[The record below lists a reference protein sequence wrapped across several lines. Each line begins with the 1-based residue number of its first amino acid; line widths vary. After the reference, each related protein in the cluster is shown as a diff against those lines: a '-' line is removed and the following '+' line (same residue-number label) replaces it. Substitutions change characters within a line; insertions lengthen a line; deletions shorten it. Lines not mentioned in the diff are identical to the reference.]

1 MKLASPGYKRS
12 QLVGYMLA
20 PSKEQTIEFKGL
32 NRRSFIEPGEMS
44 DMQNLSSDDYPLLA
58 PRKLRGEYT
67 MPADLVRPLQIVA
80 RYNRIA
86 IIGIDNEENVGF
98 WYDKQRVTKVTGL
111 NISSRMTIIN
121 TKVVFLPQKTYLEL
135 FSDGS
140 NYVIGDYASLEA
152 SVSLSN
158 ATVTISNEDARV
170 TVPADHGFKY
180 DDAINIEGTLTYD
193 SGSESYA
200 LPVTLSMLVEDVVND
215 TTIVLPRETFIEL
228 TGDGATNIKLAGT
241 VSRTMPN
248 LDHVIEWNNRLWGA
262 SNADNT
268 IYACKLG
275 DPTNWQ
281 YFQTTSLDSFYA
293 QQGTD
298 GLWTGV
304 AAYSNHVIFFKQSG
318 MCRVYGTAP
327 SNFQVTS
334 TKCFGVE
341 DGSRLSV
348 VTINDTVFYKS
359 SIGIMAY
366 SGGDPV
372 CISENLGQNFGNV
385 IAGSEGAKYYASAQ
399 RKTRQGGYEV
409 IVFDI
414 DKRLWYREDNLRFKG
429 SCAIGNKL
437 HFIVYDDPEL
447 LCSDNIFASPYLVSG
462 RPTDDGYINIINP
475 DDPSEKYEDLEW
487 MAQFGPFHEYLEEK
501 KIYSKLAVRF
511 KANDTSSVKVY
522 IAIDE
527 GNWELVKDFT
537 LAATN
542 GEVIPII
549 PRRCDRYS
557 IRIEGQGNCEIV
569 SLTRRV
575 REGTFGKL

>member
-1 MKLASPGYKRS
+1 MRLASPGYS
-12 QLVGYMLA
+12 NSGLVNQILA
-20 PSKEQTIEFKGL
+20 PTKEVMIQFRGL
-32 NRRSFIEPGEMS
+32 NRKSTIEQGEMS
-44 DMQNLSSDDYPLLA
+44 DMLNLTSDDYPLLA

-67 MPADLVRPLQIVA
+67 LPTGLKRPLQIISK
-80 RYNRIA
+80 YDRIA
-86 IIGIDNEENVGF
+86 IIGIDDNGDVGF
-98 WYDKQRVTKVTGL
+98 WYANERITEVDDL
-111 NISSRMTIIN
+111 NISSGMTAIN
-121 TKVVFLPQKTYLEL
+121 TKIVFLPQKKYLEI
-135 FSDGS
+135 FPDGV
-140 NYVIGDYASLEA
+140 NYIIGDYASLEA
-152 SVSLSN
+152 AQELDE
-158 ATVTISNEDARV
+158 TPVTISNEDARI
-170 TVPADHGFKY
+170 TLSANHGFKY
-180 DDAINIEGTLTYD
+180 DDAVMIEGTITSTAGSKPLTV
-193 SGSESYA
+193 SC
-200 LPVTLSMLVEDVVND
+200 VIEDVVND
-215 TTIVLPRETFIEL
+215 NTLVLPRETFIEQ
-228 TGDGATNIKLAGT
+228 TGAGASGITISGT
-241 VSRTMPN
+241 ISRTMPN

-262 SNADNT
+262 SNEDNC

-304 AAYSNHVIFFKQSG
+304 AAYSGHVIFFKPNG

-327 SNFQVTS
+327 SNYQVTS

-366 SGGDPV
+366 SGGTPV
-372 CISENLGQNFGNV
+372 CISEKLGQDFGNV
-385 IAGSEGAKYYASAQ
+385 VAGSEGQKYYASVQ
-399 RKTRQGGYEV
+399 RKTSDGGFELLA
-409 IVFDI
+409 FDI
-414 DKRLWYREDNLRFKG
+414 DKQVWHKEDNARFKG
-429 SCAIGNKL
+429 SCAIGNKM
-437 HFIVYDDPEL
+437 HFIQYNNPEL
-447 LCSDNIFASPYLVSG
+447 VCSDYLFVNPYLVMG
-462 RPTDDGYINIINP
+462 DPNAQGYIKIIHP
-475 DDPSEKYEDLEW
+475 DDATEKYEELEW

-501 KIYSKLAVRF
+501 KIYSKLALRF
-511 KANDTSSVKVY
+511 KANGRSSVKVF

-527 GNWELVKDFT
+527 GEWELVKEFE

-557 IRIEGQGNCEIV
+557 IRIEGTGNCEIV

-575 REGTFGKL
+575 RQGTFGKL